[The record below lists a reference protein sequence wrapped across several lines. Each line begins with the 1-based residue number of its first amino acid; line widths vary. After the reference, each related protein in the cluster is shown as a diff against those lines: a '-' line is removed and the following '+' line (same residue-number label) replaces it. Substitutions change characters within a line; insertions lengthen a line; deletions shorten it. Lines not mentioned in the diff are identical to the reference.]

1 MKIDDYLF
9 EPCGYSMNG
18 ILKNESI
25 DFGLVNI
32 RLFCSIQTKFYSCKL
47 LFFEYTYIF
56 FMYVLILNTVYFV
69 HIGRIYDYSYH
80 SRTGIFICQL
90 REQHPFD
97 FLLRRYS
104 TSFGYFYAWKI
115 YFDYFC
121 EQGKKQTYSYFK

>member
-32 RLFCSIQTKFYSCKL
+32 RLYFVVFIQNSIHTMQIVVLSK
-47 LFFEYTYIF
+47 YIF

-69 HIGRIYDYSYH
+69 H
-80 SRTGIFICQL
+80 TG
-90 REQHPFD
+90 
-97 FLLRRYS
+97 
-104 TSFGYFYAWKI
+104 
-115 YFDYFC
+115 
-121 EQGKKQTYSYFK
+121 